1 MFLFAIEPL
10 TQFMIVWR
18 DKESWHIDY
27 RAADATR
34 TYDVSEWKEAES
46 RARSLTDDP
55 NVVEVRLLEM
65 VSRPALVLAG
75 AGKKS

>member
-10 TQFMIVWR
+10 TQFMVVWR
-18 DKESWHIDY
+18 DRDMWHIDY
-27 RAADATR
+27 RDTAGTR
-34 TYDVSEWKEAES
+34 TYDLSEAKEAES

-55 NVVEVRLLEM
+55 HVVEVRLLEM
-65 VSRPALVLAG
+65 ASRPVLVLPG